1 MFNMQQFINHVLFDI
16 YWQNMKFN
24 IQKYIGDVL
33 SGVWWVANFPPSP
46 ERGSHKISQITPI
59 KHKIDRKQKHK
70 TQNW

>member
-1 MFNMQQFINHVLFDI
+1 MFNMQQLIKHVLFDI

-33 SGVWWVANFPPSP
+33 SGGDGWPISLLVQ
-46 ERGSHKISQITPI
+46 RGARTKISQITPI

-70 TQNW
+70 TQN